1 MICKKL
7 QLNDD
12 KSELLIIASRH
23 QMSKIQ
29 CHSLHIG
36 NSVINA
42 KPSVRNLG
50 VQFDSEM
57 SMSAH
62 VNLTC
67 RENQYMLLYD
77 SAMHGGG
84 GGGGMSIKNGPVYY
98 ARIQVLF
105 HMVNQVIFAG
115 VPTRTI
121 YPCVYTCNGAF
132 SNDPAVSFF
141 QCTIQYKI

>member
-1 MICKKL
+1 M
-7 QLNDD
+7 NDD
-12 KSELLIIASRH
+12 KSEFFIIASRN

-36 NSVINA
+36 HSVINA

-67 RENQYMLLYD
+67 RNL
-77 SAMHGGG
+77 
-84 GGGGMSIKNGPVYY
+84 
-98 ARIQVLF
+98 
-105 HMVNQVIFAG
+105 
-115 VPTRTI
+115 
-121 YPCVYTCNGAF
+121 
-132 SNDPAVSFF
+132 FF
-141 QCTIQYKI
+141 QIRNINSVRKSMSGKK